1 MKQDRDLEVDNNNK
15 KNKISEQLDFYIVSD
30 TNQKAQVS
38 NSDQD
43 TQLSSVSL

>member
-1 MKQDRDLEVDNNNK
+1 MKQDRDLEVDNK
-15 KNKISEQLDFYIVSD
+15 KKKKISEQLDFYIVSD